1 MKRRTL
7 LIAALAATA
16 PVLAHHG
23 WSSFD
28 QDKPVYLE
36 GRIKTVRWANPHAEV
51 VLVVEPNMKLPADLA
66 GRMVPAQSQNVDGAA
81 ILAKTRLPES
91 AAGEWTVEFAPLS
104 RMNAWGVREP
114 KAGDRI
120 EVVGYIA
127 PQIGNGR
134 LLRVEYL
141 FADGKVAGL
150 RSSPAGG

>member
-7 LIAALAATA
+7 MLAAMVSPMA
-16 PVLAHHG
+16 ALAHHG

-36 GRIKTVRWANPHAEV
+36 GRVKTVRWANPHAEV
-51 VLVVEPNMKLPADLA
+51 VIEVDAGMKLPADLT
-66 GRMVPAQSQNVDGAA
+66 RRSLPAQSQSIDGAA
-81 ILAKTRLPES
+81 ILEKTRLPE
-91 AAGEWTVEFAPLS
+91 AAPGDWTIEFAPLF

-127 PQIGNGR
+127 PKLAGGR

-141 FADGKVAGL
+141 FADGKVYGL
-150 RSSPAGG
+150 RSSPAG